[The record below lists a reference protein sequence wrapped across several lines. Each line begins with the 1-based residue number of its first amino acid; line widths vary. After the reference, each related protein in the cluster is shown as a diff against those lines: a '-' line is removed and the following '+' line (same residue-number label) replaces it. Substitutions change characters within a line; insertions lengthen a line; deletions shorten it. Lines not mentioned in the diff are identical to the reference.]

1 MGILVIIL
9 IGYGA
14 SGMEY
19 QVSSRAEYCNFRLS
33 ILSYPV
39 SRYRS
44 TRPDPRSK
52 LRAPFLLRI
61 AEIEERREAERFPF
75 TLPFMRSGG
84 FALEF
89 TNPVTFLVGENG
101 TGKSSLLEAIARNAG
116 FNARGGSRDN
126 AYGGESDESG
136 LAAAL
141 TLSWLPKVTNGFF
154 FRAESFFSFV
164 TYVEQ
169 AYKEDH
175 KIPPWGTRSLHARS
189 HGEAF
194 LSFFDTRLGSD
205 QRCIYLLDEP
215 EAALS
220 PERQLE
226 FMAMLD
232 EHRASG
238 NAQYIIAT
246 HSPLLMGFPGAD
258 LLHLSHRGLRRTTLA
273 ETPHFRIYQEFCRD
287 PARYLEGELQRIAEE
302 RQEAQS
308 EDDEE
313 GA

>member
-1 MGILVIIL
+1 M
-9 IGYGA
+9 
-14 SGMEY
+14 
-19 QVSSRAEYCNFRLS
+19 
-33 ILSYPV
+33 

-61 AEIEERREAERFPF
+61 AEIEERREAGRFPF
-75 TLPFMRSGG
+75 TLPFMRRDG

-126 AYGGESDESG
+126 SYGGESDESG

-141 TLSWLPKVTNGFF
+141 TLSWLPKVTKGFF
-154 FRAESFFSFV
+154 FRAESFFNFIS
-164 TYVEQ
+164 YVEQ
-169 AYKEDH
+169 AYREDG

-194 LSFFDTRLGSD
+194 LSFFDARLGSD

-226 FMAMLD
+226 FMAMLAEQCD
-232 EHRASG
+232 GG
-238 NAQYIIAT
+238 NVQYIIAT
-246 HSPLLMGFPGAD
+246 HSPLLMAFPGAD
-258 LLHLSHRGLRRTTLA
+258 LLHLSYRGLRRTTLA
-273 ETPHFRIYQEFCRD
+273 ETPHFRIYREFTRD
-287 PARYLEGELQRIAEE
+287 PQGFLAEQLARITAERAAAMSATDEAADRGSGEFATD
-302 RQEAQS
+302 S
-308 EDDEE
+308 KKD
-313 GA
+313 GP

>member
-1 MGILVIIL
+1 M
-9 IGYGA
+9 
-14 SGMEY
+14 
-19 QVSSRAEYCNFRLS
+19 
-33 ILSYPV
+33 

-52 LRAPFLLRI
+52 LAAPFLLRI
-61 AEIEERREAERFPF
+61 AEIAEKRDEGRFPF
-75 TLPFMRSGG
+75 TLPFMRRGG

-89 TNPVTFLVGENG
+89 GNPVTFLVGENG

-116 FNARGGSRDN
+116 FNSRGGSRDN
-126 AYGGESDESG
+126 DYGGESDESG

-141 TLSWLPKVTNGFF
+141 TMQWLPKVTNGFF
-154 FRAESFFSFV
+154 FRAESFFGFV
-164 TYVEQ
+164 SYVEQ

-194 LSFFDTRLGSD
+194 LSFFNARLGYE
-205 QRCIYLLDEP
+205 QRCLYLLDEP

-232 EHRASG
+232 EHRESG
-238 NAQYIIAT
+238 KAQYIIAT
-246 HSPLLMGFPGAD
+246 HSPLLMSLPGAD
-258 LLHLSHRGLRRTTLA
+258 LLHLGFRGMRRTTLEA
-273 ETPHFRIYQEFCRD
+273 TPHFRIYREFCRD
-287 PARYLEGELQRIAEE
+287 PGGYLKDELARIAEE
-302 RQEAQS
+302 RRAVQDEI
-308 EDDEE
+308 DEE
-313 GA
+313 A

>member
-1 MGILVIIL
+1 M
-9 IGYGA
+9 
-14 SGMEY
+14 
-19 QVSSRAEYCNFRLS
+19 
-33 ILSYPV
+33 

-52 LRAPFLLRI
+52 LTAPFLLRI
-61 AEIEERREAERFPF
+61 AAIEAKRESDRFPF
-75 TLPFMRSGG
+75 TLPFMRRGG
-84 FALEF
+84 FALDF
-89 TNPVTFLVGENG
+89 THPVTFLVGENG

-116 FNARGGSRDN
+116 FNSRGGSRDN
-126 AYGGESDESG
+126 AYGGASDESG

-141 TLSWLPKVTNGFF
+141 TLSWLPKVANGFF
-154 FRAESFFSFV
+154 FRAESFFNFV
-164 TYVEQ
+164 TYVERT
-169 AYKEDH
+169 YEEDH

-194 LSFFDTRLGSD
+194 LSFFNTRLGSE

-246 HSPLLMGFPGAD
+246 HSPLLMGFPDAD
-258 LLHLSHRGLRRTTLA
+258 LLRFSFRGMRRTTLDQ
-273 ETPHFRIYQEFCRD
+273 TPHFRIYREFCRD
-287 PARYLEGELQRIAEE
+287 PARYLEGELQRVAAE
-302 RQEAQS
+302 RREAQVANDGEQS
-308 EDDEE
+308 
-313 GA
+313 

>member
-1 MGILVIIL
+1 M
-9 IGYGA
+9 
-14 SGMEY
+14 
-19 QVSSRAEYCNFRLS
+19 
-33 ILSYPV
+33 

-52 LRAPFLLRI
+52 LTAPFLRR
-61 AEIEERREAERFPF
+61 IEEVADKREAGRFPF

-84 FALEF
+84 FALEL
-89 TNPVTFLVGENG
+89 TNPITILVGENG
-101 TGKSSLLEAIARNAG
+101 TGKSSLLEAIARKAG
-116 FNARGGSRDN
+116 FNARGGGRDN
-126 AYGGESDESG
+126 SYGGDSDEAG

-141 TLSWLPKVTNGFF
+141 TMSWLPKVTSGFF
-154 FRAESFFSFV
+154 FRVESFFNFV

-169 AYKEDH
+169 AYKEDG

-194 LSFFDTRLGSD
+194 LAFFNARLGSE

-258 LLHLSHRGLRRTTLA
+258 LLHFSARGLERTTLDQ
-273 ETPHFRIYQEFCRD
+273 TPHFRLYREFCRE
-287 PARYLEGELQRIAEE
+287 PQAYLRDALARIADE
-302 RQEAQS
+302 RRQAAAEN
-308 EDDEE
+308 DERTS
-313 GA
+313 

>member
-1 MGILVIIL
+1 M
-9 IGYGA
+9 
-14 SGMEY
+14 
-19 QVSSRAEYCNFRLS
+19 
-33 ILSYPV
+33 

-52 LRAPFLLRI
+52 LTAPFLLRI

-75 TLPFMRSGG
+75 TLPFMRRGG
-84 FALEF
+84 FALDF

-126 AYGGESDESG
+126 FYGGDSDESG

-141 TLSWLPKVTNGFF
+141 TMAWLPKVTNGFF
-154 FRAESFFSFV
+154 FRAESFFNFIS
-164 TYVEQ
+164 YVEG
-169 AYKEDH
+169 AYREDPFAPE
-175 KIPPWGTRSLHARS
+175 KPWGARSLHERS

-194 LSFFDTRLGSD
+194 LSFFESRLGSRE
-205 QRCIYLLDEP
+205 RCLYLLDEP
-215 EAALS
+215 ESALS

-226 FMAMLD
+226 FMAMLA
-232 EHRASG
+232 EQRATG
-238 NAQYIIAT
+238 RVQYIIAT

-273 ETPHFRIYQEFCRD
+273 ETPHFRIYRDFCRD
-287 PARYLEGELQRIAEE
+287 PERYLEGELARVGEE
-302 RQEAQS
+302 RREVKS
-308 EDDEE
+308 EDDGEQS
-313 GA
+313 